1 MKQRQGSIAIDSNII
16 GKLSKP
22 EITGKSN
29 TLNQQECKQVKWVGT
44 TGRTQKETKAIW
56 KSY

>member
-44 TGRTQKETKAIW
+44 TGRTQKETKAI
-56 KSY
+56 